1 MNLAPLLT
9 YAYVHCDGRYEEHT
23 PMANYTSFH
32 IGGPAD
38 LLVMPESLKEIRDL
52 MTLGREM
59 KVPVTII
66 GNGSNLLVRDGG
78 IRGVVIKLGNA
89 LTQMQADGEHI
100 TADCGVSLAAL
111 SNFAAREGLTGLEFA
126 VGIPGSVGGA
136 VLMNAGAYDGDM
148 SKVVES
154 ASVLLPDGSIAEVKK
169 DEFDF
174 SYRHSSIQDHP
185 GVILRVVFCLKQGD
199 KAAIQAK
206 MDDFMNR
213 RRTKQPLE
221 LPSAGSMFKRPP
233 GYFAAA
239 LIDEAGLRGYRVGDA
254 QVSEKHTGFVVNR
267 GHATAKDV
275 LQLIKD
281 VQDKVYAFKGVRLE
295 PEVRIIGE
303 A

>member
-1 MNLAPLLT
+1 
-9 YAYVHCDGRYEEHT
+9 
-23 PMANYTSFH
+23 MANYTSFH

-38 LLVMPESLKEIRDL
+38 LLIMPENFKEIQDL
-52 MTLGREM
+52 LTLGREM

-111 SNFAAREGLTGLEFA
+111 SNFAAREGLTGVEFA

-154 ASVLLPDGSIAEVKK
+154 ASVLLPDGRIAEVKK

-185 GVILRVVFCLKQGD
+185 GVILRVVFCLKRGD
-199 KAAIQAK
+199 KAGIQSK

-233 GYFAAA
+233 GYYAAA